1 MTNPNPFDCACKHPV
16 SRHREKV
23 WPRFI
28 AGCSDCDCDTY
39 TPNYKAGK

>member
-1 MTNPNPFDCACKHPV
+1 MTTPFHCACGHPV
-16 SRHREKV
+16 SQHRVKH

-28 AGCSDCDCDTY
+28 PRCSECDCDTY